1 MDAASWSASLPLIIT
16 FGLGILGL
24 WFAIRTEVARV
35 RAELRAEIREVRT
48 ELRSEIR
55 GVRTEL
61 RGEIRG
67 VDHKLDGIN
76 VRVSEFD
83 LEQARQEGM
92 MRILGLQTH
101 THESKSDPTDDA

>member
-1 MDAASWSASLPLIIT
+1 MDAANWSASLPLIIT

-48 ELRSEIR
+48 ELR
-55 GVRTEL
+55 
-61 RGEIRG
+61 GEIRR

-76 VRVSEFD
+76 VRVSESE